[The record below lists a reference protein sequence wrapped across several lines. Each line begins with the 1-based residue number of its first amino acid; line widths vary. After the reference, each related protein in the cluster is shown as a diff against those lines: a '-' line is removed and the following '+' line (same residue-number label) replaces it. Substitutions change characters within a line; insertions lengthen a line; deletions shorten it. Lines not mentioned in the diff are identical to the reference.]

1 MGRMVC
7 AYAYPRKKPPPRVI
21 LERSE
26 ESRGGIREGTPHPS
40 PKATP
45 SPIKRGRL
53 YKKQTFSAVKG
64 LQNRNNVI

>member
-53 YKKQTFSAVKG
+53 
-64 LQNRNNVI
+64 